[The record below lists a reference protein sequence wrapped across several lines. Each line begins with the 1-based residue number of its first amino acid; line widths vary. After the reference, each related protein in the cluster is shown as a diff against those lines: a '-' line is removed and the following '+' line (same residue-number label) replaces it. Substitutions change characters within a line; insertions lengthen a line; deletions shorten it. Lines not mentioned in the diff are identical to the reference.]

1 MSAIT
6 MRLKDAIKHLDAEAK
21 VVDGL
26 MVIEGDIGLS
36 HYPLFDEDYRE
47 QLNGKIVRHYWNV
60 EIGVETPE
68 LFKFNLETD
77 MAEFMPYFNQLY
89 DSQRRVIDPFRTVDL
104 RTLSNQTRKQD
115 TTAASD
121 SITES
126 ESESK
131 SRAVNSNTPQTQ
143 LARNKDYATSGADS
157 HGTGSQG
164 STNAEASSANMA
176 EDAEGESSTVGY
188 QGLQSEML
196 MLFRST
202 FLNIDQSVI
211 ESVTDNFMHISGSGS
226 RFTDSYT
233 YERYGL

>member
-6 MRLKDAIKHLDAEAK
+6 MPLKDAIKYLGAEAK
-21 VVDGL
+21 VVDGV
-26 MVIEGDIGLS
+26 MTINGDIGLS
-36 HYPLFDEDYRE
+36 HYPIFDENYRAT
-47 QLNGKIVRHYWNV
+47 LNGNIVRHYWNV

-77 MAEFMPYFNQLY
+77 MGIFMPYFNQLY
-89 DSQRRVIDPFRTVDL
+89 KSELLTIDPLNTVNL
-104 RTLSNQTRKQD
+104 STLSINSRQQD
-115 TTAASD
+115 TTAESD

-126 ESESK
+126 ETESK

-143 LARNKDYATSGADS
+143 LSRNKDYATSGADS
-157 HGTGSQG
+157 RGTGSQSG
-164 STNAEASSANMA
+164 TNTEASSANMA
-176 EDAEGESSTVGY
+176 EAAEGETTTTGY

-196 MLFRST
+196 LLYRQT

-211 ESVTDNFMHISGSGS
+211 ESITDNFMHISASGS

-233 YERYGL
+233 RERYGL

>member
-6 MRLKDAIKHLDAEAK
+6 MPLKEAIKFLDAEAK
-21 VVDGL
+21 VVDGV
-26 MVIEGDIGLS
+26 MVVTGDIGLS
-36 HYPLFDEDYRE
+36 HYPIFDEAYRDR
-47 QLNGKIVRHYWNV
+47 LNGKIVRHYWNV

-77 MAEFMPYFNQLY
+77 MGEFMPYFNQLY
-89 DSQRRVIDPFRTVDL
+89 ESELLAIDPLRTVDIK
-104 RTLSNQTRKQD
+104 TLTIQSRKQD
-115 TTAASD
+115 TTAESD

-126 ESESK
+126 ETESK

-157 HGTGSQG
+157 SGKGSQSG
-164 STNAEASSANMA
+164 TNTEASSANMA

-188 QGLQSEML
+188 QGLQAQML
-196 MLFRST
+196 MLFRET

-211 ESVTDNFMHISGSGS
+211 ESVTDNFMHVTASGS

-233 YERYGL
+233 RERYGL

>member
-6 MRLKDAIKHLDAEAK
+6 MPLKEAIKFLDASAK
-21 VVDGL
+21 VVEGQ
-26 MVIEGDIGLS
+26 MVITGDIGLS
-36 HYPLFDEDYRE
+36 HYPIFDEAYRE
-47 QLNGKIVRHYWNV
+47 TLNGKIVRHYWNI

-77 MAEFMPYFNQLY
+77 MGEFMPYFNQLY
-89 DSQRRVIDPFRTVDL
+89 KSELLAIDPL
-104 RTLSNQTRKQD
+104 RTIDLKTLTIQSRKQD
-115 TTAASD
+115 TTAESD

-126 ESESK
+126 ETESK

-157 HGTGSQG
+157 SGKGSQSG
-164 STNAEASSANMA
+164 TNTEASSANMA
-176 EDAEGESSTVGY
+176 EDAEGESSTVGF
-188 QGLQSEML
+188 QGLQSQML
-196 MLFRST
+196 QLFRET

-211 ESVTDNFMHISGSGS
+211 ESVTDNFMHVSASGS

-233 YERYGL
+233 RERYGL